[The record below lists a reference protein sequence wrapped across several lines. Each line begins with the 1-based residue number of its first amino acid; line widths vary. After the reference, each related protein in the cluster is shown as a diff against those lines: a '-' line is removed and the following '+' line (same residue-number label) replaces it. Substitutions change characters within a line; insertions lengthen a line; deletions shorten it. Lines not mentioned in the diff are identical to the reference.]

1 MAPNLITLRRQFE
14 NSSHNFQYRRALA
27 LIMWAVKELTLLFS
41 LFHGDPPVQGPAKKT
56 QSLLLRRHLLHFALP
71 YLERRSSS
79 SVINSRWI
87 DVSIIVLYLF
97 VIKLEGS
104 AHINIIVGVLSGN
117 SCIVIVTFFP
127 KYFVLSRSGIDL
139 TNVYFMHC
147 PLSRT
152 NNNMIRL
159 SANTFNSLSF
169 LFSSII
175 IRYVWGIYILFGEMM
190 SRPMVLTQAIRLS
203 SIMQLATG
211 RTSWCLKTRKI
222 DFPVQNSF
230 LLFDLTPLTPGRRQL
245 LLSTLTFDWNFNWV
259 SLQSWIKRW
268 SQGQSSQS
276 LGTNISL
283 LGILWILSR
292 TWSPIH
298 LHSSR
303 TGTSS
308 WPHSVADAIF
318 LIFLLRMGDFVD
330 FELLILKLDDCE
342 SSMPLPP
349 WTRRTRALITLMVMG
364 FPSCNENGIFWGRWA
379 CSKSISVLN
388 VRLGWLS
395 SSNVAARENCSLA
408 AVDAHAGSETI
419 GAEVGWW
426 YWKHALSIH
435 LSKRDC
441 CNNGGTRSST
451 RSHFPWT
458 KIQVLRRQS
467 AGSLTPAGLVLNN
480 VGVLTTKIGSIPG
493 SSWSFSRLERPLRY
507 TVHLRWQYGC
517 FSIWKIGNLICPWL
531 KNLTNCSVNIR
542 SGLH

>member
-1 MAPNLITLRRQFE
+1 
-14 NSSHNFQYRRALA
+14 
-27 LIMWAVKELTLLFS
+27 MWAVTELTLLFS

-79 SVINSRWI
+79 SVINARWM

-104 AHINIIVGVLSGN
+104 AHISIIVGILSGN
-117 SCIVIVTFFP
+117 SCIVIVTFFH

-139 TNVYFMHC
+139 TNVYFMRC

-152 NNNMIRL
+152 NNKLIRL
-159 SANTFNSLSF
+159 SANMFNSLSF
-169 LFSSII
+169 LFSSITI
-175 IRYVWGIYILFGEMM
+175 QYVWGINILFGEMM

-230 LLFDLTPLTPGRRQL
+230 QLFDLSPLSPGRRQL

-318 LIFLLRMGDFVD
+318 LAFLLRTGDFCNFI
-330 FELLILKLDDCE
+330 FETCCLE

-349 WTRRTRALITLMVMG
+349 WTRRTRALITLIVME
-364 FPSCNENGIFWGRWA
+364 FPSYNENGIFWGRWA

-395 SSNVAARENCSLA
+395 SSNVDARRNCLLA
-408 AVDAHAGSETI
+408 AVDALAGSETI
-419 GAEVGWW
+419 GAEVG
-426 YWKHALSIH
+426 
-435 LSKRDC
+435 
-441 CNNGGTRSST
+441 
-451 RSHFPWT
+451 
-458 KIQVLRRQS
+458 
-467 AGSLTPAGLVLNN
+467 
-480 VGVLTTKIGSIPG
+480 
-493 SSWSFSRLERPLRY
+493 
-507 TVHLRWQYGC
+507 
-517 FSIWKIGNLICPWL
+517 
-531 KNLTNCSVNIR
+531 
-542 SGLH
+542 